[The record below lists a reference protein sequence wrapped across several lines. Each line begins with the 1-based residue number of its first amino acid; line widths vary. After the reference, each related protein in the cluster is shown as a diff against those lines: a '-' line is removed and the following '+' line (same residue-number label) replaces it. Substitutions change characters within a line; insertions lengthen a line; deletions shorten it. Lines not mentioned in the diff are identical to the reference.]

1 MPATIDEEAGVEPCC
16 SETETASR
24 SSLSRSLLRGSAVI
38 SPNARR
44 GLGFRSGSTARTSV
58 AICWPD
64 QIPFATASTYHSP
77 RLRTGLCVPGHI
89 LRLRSVQV
97 AFLFEAPST
106 VPSALGAMR
115 RRRTDSAKI
124 NGLMPV
130 SSGGRGTS
138 WRPRPTVRICRM
150 SHWSEVA
157 IGYSSN
163 GRRLIS
169 RKLLPRTSSQSEVD
183 RTLVGRRAK
192 TFLFSSYRAS
202 LDGSGT
208 VRSAMC
214 FHGHPGK
221 NRYKRRSRI
230 SPRHC
235 KSIRVSRRTFFGHG
249 PIPATMPT
257 CAGTSV

>member
-1 MPATIDEEAGVEPCC
+1 MKAAWEAMAEEQVAQVQSSELSTRSMRYFANPAHKLETTEAGP
-16 SETETASR
+16 
-24 SSLSRSLLRGSAVI
+24 
-38 SPNARR
+38 P
-44 GLGFRSGSTARTSV
+44 
-58 AICWPD
+58 
-64 QIPFATASTYHSP
+64 
-77 RLRTGLCVPGHI
+77 
-89 LRLRSVQV
+89 LRSVQV

-138 WRPRPTVRICRM
+138 WRRRPTVRTCRM

-169 RKLLPRTSSQSEVD
+169 REPLPRNSSQSEVD

-208 VRSAMC
+208 VRAAMC

-221 NRYKRRSRI
+221 SRYKRRSRI

-235 KSIRVSRRTFFGHG
+235 KPIRASRRTFFGHG

-257 CAGTSV
+257 CAGTSA